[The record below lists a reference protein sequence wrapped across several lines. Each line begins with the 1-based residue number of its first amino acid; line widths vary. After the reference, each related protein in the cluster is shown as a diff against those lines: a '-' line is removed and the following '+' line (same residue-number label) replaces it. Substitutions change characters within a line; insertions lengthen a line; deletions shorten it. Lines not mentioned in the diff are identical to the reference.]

1 MITSRFCQIIGQFSR
16 KEKNLRELLNI
27 KLEKKAIKLSKAF

>member
-1 MITSRFCQIIGQFSR
+1 MITSRFFQIIGQFSR

-27 KLEKKAIKLSKAF
+27 KLEKKSDQTQ